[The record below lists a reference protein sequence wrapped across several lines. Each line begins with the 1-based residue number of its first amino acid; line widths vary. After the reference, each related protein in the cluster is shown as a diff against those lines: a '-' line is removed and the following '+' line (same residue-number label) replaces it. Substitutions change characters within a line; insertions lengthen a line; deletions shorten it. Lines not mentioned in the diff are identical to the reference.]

1 MHLRLR
7 FIGKALEYLNAKGYD
22 DRRLSLQVSPEFLQ
36 VGDLIRH
43 PLFPGRSVYVVARE
57 MDLVD
62 RCINAWIDELP
73 GSSVH
78 PEDAQEPIRIAAAEP
93 GDAAFP
99 VGLRAVADR

>member
-22 DRRLSLQVSPEFLQ
+22 DRRFSLQVSPELLQ

-57 MDLVD
+57 IDLVD
-62 RCINAWIDELP
+62 RCMNVWIDELP
-73 GSSVH
+73 GSSLH
-78 PEDAQEPIRIAAAEP
+78 PEDAFGAAGASDAAARAGSP
-93 GDAAFP
+93 
-99 VGLRAVADR
+99 AVAD